1 MVVKESFVFLS
12 SLTVSLEP
20 GEINVGC
27 MSCQLCCEAPQ
38 GSPDD
43 GNIVRERKM
52 SRASWGD
59 PSQLS
64 QRSLIHLR

>member
-1 MVVKESFVFLS
+1 MRLESYCVVVKESFVFLS

-38 GSPDD
+38 GSRDD
-43 GNIVRERKM
+43 GNIVRDEGEENVQGEM
-52 SRASWGD
+52 G
-59 PSQLS
+59 
-64 QRSLIHLR
+64 